1 MLTKRIIPCLDI
13 KTETTVSGTGFNKL
27 QYVGDPV
34 YLASWYD
41 KEGADELIFLDITAT
56 TENRKLLTD
65 LVHRISLDIKIPFT
79 IGGGISSIYDVESL
93 LNVGADKVSIN
104 TSAFYNP
111 MLINTL
117 VKHFGSQCI
126 VLAVDAMYEL
136 NQWIVYTNGGRIKTN
151 VSIFTW
157 IQEAVERGV
166 GEILLTS
173 INNDGKNNGFAIDI
187 IRQISE
193 NITIPVI
200 ASGGAGELEDF
211 YDIFKYGKADA
222 ALASSIF
229 HYKKFKI
236 SNLKFYLKNKNIPIR
251 Y

>member
-1 MLTKRIIPCLDI
+1 MLNKRIIPCLDI
-13 KTETTVSGTGFNKL
+13 KNENTVKGTGFKKL

-56 TENRKLLTD
+56 NENRKLLND

-126 VLAVDAMYEL
+126 VLAVDAKYEY
-136 NQWIVYTNGGRIKTN
+136 NQWIVYTNGGTRKTM
-151 VSIFTW
+151 VSLLTW

-166 GEILLTS
+166 GEILFTS
-173 INNDGKNNGFAIDI
+173 INNDGKKNGFAIDI
-187 IRQISE
+187 TRKISE

-200 ASGGAGELEDF
+200 ASGGAGNLEDF
-211 YDIFKYGKADA
+211 YEILKNGKADA
-222 ALASSIF
+222 ALAASIF
-229 HYKKFKI
+229 HYNKI
-236 SNLKFYLKNKNIPIR
+236 KIYKLKFYLNNKNIPVI
-251 Y
+251 